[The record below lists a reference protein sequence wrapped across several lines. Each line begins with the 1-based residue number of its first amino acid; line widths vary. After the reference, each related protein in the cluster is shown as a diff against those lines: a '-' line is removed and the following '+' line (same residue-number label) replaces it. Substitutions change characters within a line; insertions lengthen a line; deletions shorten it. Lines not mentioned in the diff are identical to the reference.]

1 MSTKT
6 IYKRIALVAVA
17 ALGAGV
23 LSVAPANAGNNAAAG
38 GSNVGTAAGILN
50 IAVAPSVT
58 GAAVLAA
65 SGAASG
71 TLSAGLLANSLTQNT
86 DSLTSTATLTS
97 TGEAAFYYTAVT
109 AGAAVTVTVDGG
121 TVTGATQAA
130 GTANYNSAKNRAV
143 FGPGTGAALVLA
155 FSVKPTAGATTT
167 TVSLFETAAA
177 AASNGDAAALVNIQ
191 SGAVSSGSLKQRYTI
206 TVAAAS
212 LAGAYSPTFS
222 AVRAVLSGTAGA
234 AETSNIDET
243 GATKIVNAVTSLAY
257 INVNL
262 KDAYNVTLDSIG
274 ALTMEATNG
283 VGLAWNASGGA
294 SASGFNLIAVATDTS
309 GTLTVARPA
318 AAANKPL
325 TTTVTV
331 KWNGAVV
338 GTKTINFQ
346 GEVATVKAS
355 APVIGAL
362 SATNTSA
369 FEVDY
374 ADAAGNAIYPSA
386 GTAAVSSTLAVDGSV
401 SGLSIGTYTADDS
414 ALGSL
419 TCGATPGAK
428 AVKIQHVNPFSGTV
442 VTSNEWTATCAGD
455 ADTYTASWDK
465 ASYTPGS
472 IATLT
477 ITFKD
482 IKGNLANAYDLIGNG
497 ALVTVTGGPSATAV
511 VIPANTDK
519 PSSGPGTKTYQF
531 VVGGTLGDFSAVVS
545 VPDVNGQNGKN
556 QTAAYKVANAT
567 TGVTNEDV
575 LKAIVSLIASIN
587 KQIAALQKALLR
599 R

>member
-38 GSNVGTAAGILN
+38 GSNVNTAAGVLN

-71 TLSAGLLANSLTQNT
+71 TLSAGLLANSTTQNT

-97 TGEAAFYYTAVT
+97 TGEAAFYYTAAT
-109 AGAAVTVTVDGG
+109 TGAAVTIVVDGG
-121 TVTGATQAA
+121 SVTAATQAA
-130 GTANYNSAKNRAV
+130 GVANYNSSKTKAV
-143 FGPGTGAALVLA
+143 YGPDSAAALILA

-167 TVSLFETAAA
+167 TVSLYETAAA
-177 AASNGDAAALVNIQ
+177 AASNGNAAALVNIQ

-206 TVAAAS
+206 TVAATS
-212 LAGAYSPTFS
+212 QSGTYSAANS
-222 AVRAVLSGTAGA
+222 AVRAVLSGSAGQ
-234 AETSNIDET
+234 AESSNVDET
-243 GATKIVNAVTSLAY
+243 GATSIVNALSSVAF
-257 INVNL
+257 ININL
-262 KDAYNVTLDSIG
+262 KDPYKVTLDGVG
-274 ALTMEATNG
+274 AMTIDATNG
-283 VGLAWNASGGA
+283 VGLSYKDDGTVAT
-294 SASGFNLIAVATDTS
+294 SGFNLVAVATDTS

-325 TTTVTV
+325 STTVTV

-346 GEVATVKAS
+346 GEIATVKAS
-355 APVIGAL
+355 APLIGAL

-374 ADAAGNAIYPSA
+374 ADAAGNAIYPSS
-386 GTAAVSSTLAVDGSV
+386 GTAAVSSSLAVDGSV

-428 AVKIQHVNPFSGTV
+428 AVKIQHVNPFSGTT
-442 VTSNEWTATCAGD
+442 VTSNEWTATCAGN

-497 ALVTVTGGPSATAV
+497 SLVTVTGGPSATAV
-511 VIPANTDK
+511 VIPAATDK
-519 PSSGPGTKTYQF
+519 PSSGAGTKTYQF

-545 VPDVNGQNGKN
+545 VPDVNGVNGVN
-556 QTAAYKVANAT
+556 QTASYKVATAT

-587 KQIAALQKALLR
+587 KQIALLQKALLKK
-599 R
+599 

>member
-23 LSVAPANAGNNAAAG
+23 LSVAPANAANNNAVG
-38 GSNVGTAAGILN
+38 GENVAPATDILN
-50 IAVAPSVT
+50 VAVAPSIT
-58 GAAVLAA
+58 GAAIVSSTPEDGATERNFSLGLLAA
-65 SGAASG
+65 ST
-71 TLSAGLLANSLTQNT
+71 TLTTS
-86 DSLTSTATLTS
+86 SLTSTATMRAD
-97 TGEAAFYYTAVT
+97 GEIVFYTTTANDVAATF
-109 AGAAVTVTVDGG
+109 TVDGG
-121 TVTGATQAA
+121 TFGTVAAQGSAFNNVNASKTSFVTGAVTASTQI
-130 GTANYNSAKNRAV
+130 
-143 FGPGTGAALVLA
+143 A
-155 FSVKPTAGATTT
+155 FSVKPNAGATSMS
-167 TVSLFETAAA
+167 VSMYKSGAMDTITQTK
-177 AASNGDAAALVNIQ
+177 VNNVQ
-191 SGAVSSGSLKQRYTI
+191 SGATSRGSLIQRYTI

-212 LAGAYSPTFS
+212 VAGIYSPTFS
-222 AVRAVLSGTAGA
+222 AVRAVLVGSAGA
-234 AETSNIDET
+234 AETSNVDEALST
-243 GATKIVNAVTSLAY
+243 SIVNAASSVAF

-262 KDAYNVTLDSIG
+262 KDAYNVTLDSLG

-283 VGLAWNASGGA
+283 AGLAWNASGGA
-294 SASGFNLIAVATDTS
+294 STTGFNLIAVATDTS

-325 TTTVTV
+325 STTVTV

-355 APVIGAL
+355 APLIGAL

-386 GTAAVSSTLAVDGSV
+386 GTAAVSSSLALDGSV

-428 AVKIQHVNPFSGTV
+428 AVKIQHVNSISGTV
-442 VTSNEWTATCAGD
+442 VTSNEWTATCAGN

-465 ASYTPGS
+465 ATYTPGS

-531 VVGGTLGDFSAVVS
+531 VVGSTLGDFSAVVS
-545 VPDVNGQNGKN
+545 VPDVNGVNGKN
-556 QTAAYKVANAT
+556 QTAGYKVANAT

>member
-1 MSTKT
+1 
-6 IYKRIALVAVA
+6 VV
-17 ALGAGV
+17 
-23 LSVAPANAGNNAAAG
+23 
-38 GSNVGTAAGILN
+38 
-50 IAVAPSVT
+50 
-58 GAAVLAA
+58 
-65 SGAASG
+65 
-71 TLSAGLLANSLTQNT
+71 
-86 DSLTSTATLTS
+86 
-97 TGEAAFYYTAVT
+97 
-109 AGAAVTVTVDGG
+109 VDGG

-143 FGPGTGAALVLA
+143 FGPGTGAAMILA

-177 AASNGDAAALVNIQ
+177 AASNGDATAIANIQ
-191 SGAVSSGSLKQRYTI
+191 SGAVSTGPLKQRYTI

-212 LAGAYSPTFS
+212 VAGIYSPTFS
-222 AVRAVLSGTAGA
+222 AVRGVLTGGSEV
-234 AETSNIDET
+234 ETSNVDAV
-243 GATKIVNAVTSLAY
+243 GALSIANSLSSAAL
-257 INVNL
+257 INIAL
-262 KDAYNVTLDSIG
+262 RDAYGVTLDGTG
-274 ALTMEATNG
+274 ALTIDATG
-283 VGLAWNASGGA
+283 GASLAWNASGGV
-294 SASGFNLIAVATDTS
+294 SSSGFNLVAVALDSS

-318 AAANKPL
+318 AMANKPF
-325 TTTVTV
+325 TTTVSV

-338 GTKTINFQ
+338 GTKTVTFQ
-346 GEVATVKAS
+346 GEIAKVTAS
-355 APVIGAL
+355 APLIGAL

-374 ADAAGNAIYPSA
+374 ADAAGTAIYPSA
-386 GTAAVSSTLAVDGSV
+386 GTAAVSTSLAVDGSV
-401 SGLSIGTYTADDS
+401 SGLSIGVYTADDS

-442 VTSNEWTATCAGD
+442 VTSNEWTATCAGN

-519 PSSGPGTKTYQF
+519 PSSAPGKKTYQF

-545 VPDVNGQNGKN
+545 VPDVNTVNGVN
-556 QTAAYKVANAT
+556 QTASYKVANAT

-587 KQIAALQKALLR
+587 KQIALLQKALLKK
-599 R
+599 